1 MSRKWL
7 IRRKSAGFRAIA
19 LVVTDLRLQNTPPA
33 SFSFSASSWAVLS
46 LNLLTRE
53 TSFAWQWVGLL
64 VGLMMLPSLLLGDDL
79 LDQTGVQRLPAV
91 DPLAAPA
98 WLKPADE
105 AAVADPGKV
114 WTGSLE
120 LGLNGSQGNA
130 VNFNLN
136 TGFDVS
142 RKTAGGVFEVGFD
155 YAKVNS
161 SGVKTDHH
169 ALLDMEQKWASET
182 PLGGFVHFAFDYD
195 EFKAFDSRISANGGL
210 DYALVSTDLTKLVS
224 RWGAG
229 FSQELGGPN
238 DRTVPEAIFG
248 MDLKRQIT
256 DRQQFDMEVRY
267 FPDWSHFA
275 DFRLEADVAWKIL
288 LDQARNLSLKF
299 DLIDRYD
306 NTPGGLKPND
316 VIYAVLLHWDL

>member
-1 MSRKWL
+1 MRFALRSVRLLMGL
-7 IRRKSAGFRAIA
+7 ILVTGQLRA
-19 LVVTDLRLQNTPPA
+19 DEFPD
-33 SFSFSASSWAVLS
+33 
-46 LNLLTRE
+46 E
-53 TSFAWQWVGLL
+53 
-64 VGLMMLPSLLLGDDL
+64 GD
-79 LDQTGVQRLPAV
+79 VQRLPAV
-91 DPLAAPA
+91 DELAAPA

-105 AAVADPGKV
+105 VAVAEPVKP

-142 RKTAGGVFEVGFD
+142 RQTAGGVFEIGFD

-169 ALLDMEQKWASET
+169 ALLDLEHKWTSEA
-182 PLGGFVHFAFDYD
+182 PVGGFVHVAFDYD
-195 EFKAFDSRISANGGL
+195 EFKSFDSRISANGGL
-210 DYALVSTDLTKLVS
+210 DYDLVSTELTKLVS

-248 MDLKRQIT
+248 MDFTRQIT
-256 DRQQFDMEVRY
+256 DRQEFEMEVRY

-299 DLIDRYD
+299 DLTDRYD
-306 NTPGGLKPND
+306 NTPGGLRPND